1 MTCCSSCSWW
11 LFKLGSI
18 QVQVRS
24 ELPCHDWCHSMQM
37 PFCHASKWNILG
49 LSADQINYSLNDW
62 IRSKYVWM
70 QLKTQGTNWCNNIQ
84 YPNFWNVLVRMLA
97 TDKYPSAT
105 IRIHPTLSS
114 WQMTSVATLP
124 CVWGWSRWQPT
135 LDRLPKKV
143 DPGSLIVL
151 LVWRET
157 TTHLIPGLSGVDHY
171 RGHCIRISSQLNS
184 FLNFPKIP
192 KSLMNVFLVSGLSWM
207 THSLFLLLIYAL
219 LSQNFAVTIYAL
231 FALFVRLKSWLFAFW
246 KYASL
251 LSSEWVP

>member
-37 PFCHASKWNILG
+37 PFCHASKWNILS

-184 FLNFPKIP
+184 FLNFPKSP
-192 KSLMNVFLVSGLSWM
+192 NLWWMCSW
-207 THSLFLLLIYAL
+207 F
-219 LSQNFAVTIYAL
+219 Q
-231 FALFVRLKSWLFAFW
+231 AFH
-246 KYASL
+246 
-251 LSSEWVP
+251 E

>member
-1 MTCCSSCSWW
+1 
-11 LFKLGSI
+11 
-18 QVQVRS
+18 
-24 ELPCHDWCHSMQM
+24 
-37 PFCHASKWNILG
+37 
-49 LSADQINYSLNDW
+49 
-62 IRSKYVWM
+62 
-70 QLKTQGTNWCNNIQ
+70 
-84 YPNFWNVLVRMLA
+84 MLA

-192 KSLMNVFLVSGLSWM
+192 KSEIVFTPERSKGFCCFVACTGSAHCSYMQRLPNKVFIMGAPIC
-207 THSLFLLLIYAL
+207 LLL
-219 LSQNFAVTIYAL
+219 LSRKDTRI
-231 FALFVRLKSWLFAFW
+231 
-246 KYASL
+246 
-251 LSSEWVP
+251 